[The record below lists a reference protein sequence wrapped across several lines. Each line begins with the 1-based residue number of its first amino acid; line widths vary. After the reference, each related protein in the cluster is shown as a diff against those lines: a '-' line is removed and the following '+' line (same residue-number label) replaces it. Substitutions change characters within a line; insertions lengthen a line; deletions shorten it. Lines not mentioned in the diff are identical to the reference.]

1 VRIVGSSKK
10 MGLLTGEMVWES
22 QSPVVGGG
30 VGGRAGVV
38 VPARAVEEA
47 RAAVAAAARMD
58 ESVAVMME
66 IYRGRRA
73 GCAAWVGED
82 CADPGVEEG
91 WA

>member
-1 VRIVGSSKK
+1 
-10 MGLLTGEMVWES
+10 
-22 QSPVVGGG
+22 
-30 VGGRAGVV
+30 
-38 VPARAVEEA
+38 
-47 RAAVAAAARMD
+47 VAAAARMD

-82 CADPGVEEG
+82 YADPGVEDG